1 MSLLPEN
8 ATNPGQRE
16 PIHATTF
23 VRSKMTTGKNAS
35 GQWNMVGYVV
45 PDGKPIPQEYLIT
58 ITSIRNRCSIIAPM
72 QEPIRMEVESR
83 WDPFIPSSIL
93 NDGNIVAQAM
103 TKGKTSLITRASTR
117 RIWQGSSPIRLNLK
131 MKFQAIEDALVEVV
145 EPVRL
150 LQAIALPSEPRATGR
165 GADVG
170 ALMQAAGDLFSMDLQ
185 GTISNV
191 NKFLSTVPLVSPP
204 GPTPFTV
211 DGILDLG
218 EASANRRTKE
228 NEIREGLQGG
238 DIIIIEVGR
247 FLTFYNVIV
256 SRVADEIP
264 IMMTTGGDPISA
276 TVDIVFDTYEMITT
290 EELSKMYTKN
300 ILSRAQ

>member
-1 MSLLPEN
+1 MSLVPKSV
-8 ATNPGQRE
+8 TDVGQKE
-16 PIHATTF
+16 PVHQTTF
-23 VRSKMTTGKNAS
+23 VRSQMTTEKNS
-35 GQWNMVGYVV
+35 GGQWNLVGYVM
-45 PDGKPIPQEYLIT
+45 PDGRPIPQEYLIT
-58 ITSIRNRCSIIAPM
+58 VTSIRNRCSIVSPM

-93 NDGNIVAQAM
+93 NEGNIIAQAM
-103 TKGKTSLITRASTR
+103 TRGKTSLITRASSR

-131 MKFQAIEDALVEVV
+131 MKFQAINNAVREVV

-150 LQAIALPSEPRATGR
+150 LQAIALPSEPKNNGK

-170 ALMQAAGDLFSMDLQ
+170 HLLDAAKDLFSFD
-185 GTISNV
+185 ISGAAANA

-218 EASANRRTKE
+218 EASTNQRTKE

-238 DIIIIEVGR
+238 DVIIIEIGR

-256 SRVADEIP
+256 SRVSEEIP
-264 IMMTTGGDPISA
+264 VMMTREGDPVSA
-276 TVDIVFDTYEMITT
+276 VVDIQFETYEMITT
-290 EELSKMYTKN
+290 EELARMYTKN
-300 ILSRAQ
+300 IMAGRV